1 MLGKC
6 CTIELYPQE
15 PSLLLLLFFF
25 FSLLL
30 LVLGQVVEAG
40 LELAG
45 LKLGILRLQTPR

>member
-15 PSLLLLLFFF
+15 PSR
-25 FSLLL
+25 LL

-40 LELAG
+40 LELTG